1 MYVSSYPRLFL
12 LVISLISITSLVSNC
27 NMAFAD
33 TLSAQ
38 KKNTLSPYF
47 FIEGGDS
54 AIDRLPLKS
63 THTQVTLNG
72 FIANVQ
78 LTQIYKNEGNQ
89 PINAAYLFPSST
101 RAAVNGMTMTIG
113 ERKIVAK
120 IKEKSQAKK
129 IFNAAKKQGK
139 SASLLSQKRP
149 NVFSMD
155 VANIMPG
162 DEIRIDLNYNEIISA
177 EDGIYEFV
185 LPGVVG
191 PRYGGDAQY
200 ASSETQWIQ
209 NPYLSEGSEDPV
221 NYAIDVEMLSPLPI
235 SSLDSPSHELI
246 TNWASKQSA
255 ELSLKNSKN
264 AGNRDFILR
273 YRLQNDQILTGL
285 SRFEGDEENYFLLV
299 AEPPKR
305 VKPEQI
311 PARDYFFVVDVSGS
325 MSGFP
330 LETTKELMAH
340 LLKNLRPYDRFNILF
355 FAGGSNLLSPQPLAA
370 TPENIRLAET
380 MMNNRRGGGGTALY
394 SAMHKA
400 LAMESDENTSRNIVL
415 ITDGYISAEQRVFQ
429 LIDQQL
435 HRNNVFAFGIG
446 SSVNRFLIEGVAKAG
461 RSEAFVVTS
470 GVEAKQQAYR
480 FSEYIS
486 APALTN
492 IRIEAE
498 GVELYD
504 MEPEKVPDMLAQRPI
519 MVIGKYK
526 LAKNGSSDNSRIT
539 LSGVT
544 GLGPQ
549 KWHFSFGN
557 KSEISSNNK
566 HKNDQT
572 LPQLWARK
580 RLERLYVIPE
590 GSKEQ
595 QRENIVSL
603 GLKYSLLTKH
613 TSFVAVD
620 ETVRNNNGDSKDVKQ
635 PLPLP
640 KGVSNRAVGR
650 PMPEPE
656 FIWLSL
662 ISLLLVAF
670 RFCQSKYYAI
680 RS

>member
-1 MYVSSYPRLFL
+1 MHKVIYRQFFIRY
-12 LVISLISITSLVSNC
+12 ISLISLSLISICDVV
-27 NMAFAD
+27 FAD
-33 TLSAQ
+33 TATKQPL
-38 KKNTLSPYF
+38 KMLSPYF

-54 AIDRLPLKS
+54 AVDRLPLKS
-63 THTQVTLNG
+63 TQAQVQLNG
-72 FIANVQ
+72 FIASVK
-78 LTQIYKNEGNQ
+78 LTQVYRNEGNH
-89 PINAAYLFPSST
+89 PINASYLFPGST
-101 RAAVNGMTMTIG
+101 RAAVNGMSMTIG

-120 IKEKSQAKK
+120 IKEKTQAKK
-129 IFNAAKKQGK
+129 IFNAAKKQAK

-162 DEIRIDLNYNEIISA
+162 DEIRIDLTYTEIISA

-191 PRYGGDAQY
+191 PRYGGDAVH
-200 ASSETQWIQ
+200 ASSETQWIE
-209 NPYLSEGSEDPV
+209 NPYLAEGTEDPV
-221 NYAIDVEMLSPLPI
+221 KYSISVKMLSPLPI
-235 SSLDSPSHELI
+235 SSLESSSHELN
-246 TNWASKQSA
+246 TTWTDKQSA
-255 ELSLKNSKN
+255 SLSLKDSNN
-264 AGNRDFILR
+264 AGNRDFILH
-273 YRLQNDQILTGL
+273 YRLQDNQILTGL
-285 SRFEGDEENYFLLV
+285 TRFEGQDENYFLLV

-325 MSGFP
+325 MHGFP
-330 LETTKELMAH
+330 LDTTKELMGN
-340 LLKNLRPYDRFNILF
+340 LLSNLKPTDRFNILF

-370 TPENIRLAET
+370 TPDNIRQAEI
-380 MMNNRRGGGGTALY
+380 MMNNRSGGGGTSLY
-394 SAMHKA
+394 PAMKKA
-400 LAMESDENTSRNIVL
+400 LAMESDENSSRNIVL
-415 ITDGYISAEQRVFQ
+415 ITDGYISAEQRVFK
-429 LIDQQL
+429 LIDEQL

-446 SSVNRFLIEGVAKAG
+446 SSVNRFLIEGIAKAG
-461 RSEAFVVTS
+461 RSEAFVVT
-470 GVEAKQQAYR
+470 GRADAKQQASR
-480 FSEYIS
+480 FNEYIS

-492 IRIEAE
+492 IRVQGK

-504 MEPEKVPDMLAQRPI
+504 MEPGKVPDMLAQRPI

-526 LAKNGSSDNSRIT
+526 NANSDSSIT
-539 LSGVT
+539 LQGIS
-544 GLGPQ
+544 GLGSQ
-549 KWHFSFGN
+549 QWHFPFQEATDQTTSQ
-557 KSEISSNNK
+557 S
-566 HKNDQT
+566 DQT

-590 GSKEQ
+590 GSESQ
-595 QRENIVSL
+595 QRENIVEL

-620 ETVRNNNGDSKDVKQ
+620 ETVRNTQGSSKNIKQ

-656 FIWLSL
+656 LIWLSL
-662 ISLLLVAF
+662 ITLLVAILK
-670 RFCQSKYYAI
+670 RYRSIRHAI